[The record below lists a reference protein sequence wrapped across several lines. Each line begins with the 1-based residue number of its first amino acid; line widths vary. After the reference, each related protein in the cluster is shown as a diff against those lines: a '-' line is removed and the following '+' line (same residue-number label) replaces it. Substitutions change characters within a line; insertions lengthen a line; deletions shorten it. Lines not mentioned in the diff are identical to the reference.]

1 MLTRSSQRGVS
12 MIEVAITMA
21 LAAVLLFAV
30 APEVTAMMANSR
42 IRSSAESL
50 QQGLQSARNEALKR
64 NQVVTLWL
72 TTPNASN
79 TLDNSCA
86 LSASA
91 RAWVV
96 SVNDPAGKCATASS
110 ATADPMLVEKSV
122 GGATATSVVVAA
134 LQSDNATA
142 ATSVAFDGFGR
153 VTAGTAIARID
164 LDHASAG
171 NNFRPLRIVIA
182 NGGSVRLCEPRVS
195 DANDPRRCP

>member
-1 MLTRSSQRGVS
+1 
-12 MIEVAITMA
+12 
-21 LAAVLLFAV
+21 
-30 APEVTAMMANSR
+30 
-42 IRSSAESL
+42 
-50 QQGLQSARNEALKR
+50 
-64 NQVVTLWL
+64 
-72 TTPNASN
+72 
-79 TLDNSCA
+79 
-86 LSASA
+86 
-91 RAWVV
+91 
-96 SVNDPAGKCATASS
+96 
-110 ATADPMLVEKSV
+110 MLVEKSV

-142 ATSVAFDGFGR
+142 STSVAFDGFGR